1 MYERVRT
8 LLHVT
13 CISMLSTGCVAI
25 QENRTLTVDPK
36 RGQAPQSEGLI
47 RESENA
53 GADKHSPVLIRIFK
67 ESNELELWRK
77 NKETNKFVLVHTYP
91 ICRYSGTLG
100 PKMKIG
106 DRQAPE
112 GFYEIGP
119 SSLNPYSV
127 EFVSL
132 NTGYPNKFDRS
143 HNRTGAHLMIHGGCS
158 SAGCYAITHAAAQE
172 VFTAVRD
179 SLKAGQRS
187 VQLQIYP
194 FRMDA
199 YGMAAHFQND
209 RNRDFWQQLKAG
221 YDKFQLTQEEL
232 NVTVVNKK
240 YVVQ

>member
-1 MYERVRT
+1 MQERTPTADIR
-8 LLHVT
+8 
-13 CISMLSTGCVAI
+13 
-25 QENRTLTVDPK
+25 
-36 RGQAPQSEGLI
+36 RGLAPQSDGLI
-47 RESENA
+47 QESKDA
-53 GADKHSPVLIRIFK
+53 GADKDSPVLIRIFK

-77 NKETNKFVLVHTYP
+77 HKETDKFVLVHTYP

-100 PKMKIG
+100 PKIKTG

-132 NTGYPNKFDRS
+132 NTGYPNAFDRA
-143 HNRTGAHLMIHGGCS
+143 HNRTGANLMIHGGCS

-172 VFTAVRD
+172 VFTSVRD

-187 VQLQIYP
+187 VQVHIYP
-194 FRMDA
+194 FRMDG
-199 YGMAAHFQND
+199 YNMAMHRGD
-209 RNRDFWQQLKAG
+209 RHMPFWQQLKEG
-221 YDKFQLTQEEL
+221 YERFQLTQQEL

-240 YVVQ
+240 YVVR

>member
-1 MYERVRT
+1 MQTRT
-8 LLHVT
+8 L
-13 CISMLSTGCVAI
+13 
-25 QENRTLTVDPK
+25 QVDHR

-47 RESENA
+47 QESKQA
-53 GADKHSPVLIRIFK
+53 GADKDSPVLIRIFK

-77 NKETNKFVLVHTYP
+77 NKDTKKFVLVHTYP

-100 PKMKIG
+100 PKIRLG

-119 SSLNPYSV
+119 SSLNPQSV

-132 NTGYPNKFDRS
+132 DTGYPNAFDKA
-143 HNRTGAHLMIHGGCS
+143 HGRTGAHLMIHGGCS

-179 SLKAGQRS
+179 SLKAGQRT

-194 FRMDA
+194 FRMDKMSLLA
-199 YGMAAHFQND
+199 RSGDHNYA
-209 RNRDFWQQLKAG
+209 FWQQLKEG
-221 YDKFQLTQEEL
+221 YDRFDLTHEEL
-232 NVTVVNKK
+232 NVSVVNKK
-240 YVVQ
+240 YVVH